1 MERLQKLTLQT
12 VRRRAR
18 PIWQVVSQN
27 DEGILIED
35 NIWNLDKACQ
45 LCLVQKMIKVYLWR
59 IKVMSWKTTC
69 IEVLKNATDGVD
81 DMDETFKDEFKDYS
95 KK

>member
-1 MERLQKLTLQT
+1 MQT

-45 LCLVQKMIKVYLWR
+45 LLPSAKKMIKVYLWR
-59 IKVMSWKTTC
+59 TKVMSWKTTC
-69 IEVLKNATDGVD
+69 IEVPKNATDGVD
-81 DMDETFKDEFKDYS
+81 DMDETFEDEFKDYS

>member
-1 MERLQKLTLQT
+1 MGALTGKT
-12 VRRRAR
+12 SEANIADSKRRAR

-45 LCLVQKMIKVYLWR
+45 LLP
-59 IKVMSWKTTC
+59 SA
-69 IEVLKNATDGVD
+69 KNDKNLFVANKSDELED
-81 DMDETFKDEFKDYS
+81 DLYRST
-95 KK
+95 